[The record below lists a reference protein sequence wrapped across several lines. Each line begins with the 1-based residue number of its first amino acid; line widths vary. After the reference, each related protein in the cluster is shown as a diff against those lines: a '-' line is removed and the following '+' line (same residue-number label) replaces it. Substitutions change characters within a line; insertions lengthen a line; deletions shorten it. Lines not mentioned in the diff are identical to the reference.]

1 MSTLNR
7 HFLHYF
13 QNNLAQL
20 RKEIEAYPTDES
32 LWTTADGISNS
43 AGNLTYHLLGN
54 LNHFIGAA
62 LGQTG
67 YVRDRPL
74 EFSIKGVSKTEL
86 ISWLDATSAML
97 EKVLPTIENLEA
109 PYPAGYFDTAE
120 TIDFQLLR
128 LLAHFNYHFGQVNY
142 HRRLLT

>member
-1 MSTLNR
+1 MSALNGY
-7 HFLHYF
+7 FLHYF
-13 QNNLAQL
+13 QANLAQL

-32 LWTTADGISNS
+32 LWTTAAGISNS

-74 EFSIKGVSKTEL
+74 EFSIKGVSKIEL
-86 ISWLDATSAML
+86 IAWLDDTSAMIG
-97 EKVLPTIENLEA
+97 KVLPAIENVKA
-109 PYPAGYFDTAE
+109 PYPAGYFEPAE

-128 LLAHFNYHFGQVNY
+128 LLAHLNYHLGQVNY